1 MAFGDILKA
10 FNQSGGQPSA
20 MQPMQSPI
28 GMPPIDDKADKNQ
41 KLAMMLYALGGA
53 LRGDKDFVQ
62 NTMALQQM
70 QEGKKKEEEKKR
82 RYNEMIAKMNPE
94 SPLYQFSKMVG
105 SEGIDK
111 IAEAQFELATR
122 EQGLTPNE
130 MVKMEEAKVLQK
142 LQIVD
147 GDVTKLTPYEKNIY
161 DNYIKGGSINPF
173 MEALAKQIG
182 GSTAT
187 PPPVSKTYTVT
198 SGIYKGDSADD
209 IISNAKNLNPQLT
222 REEVIKNLISQ
233 GIIAEG

>member
-1 MAFGDILKA
+1 MANSF
-10 FNQSGGQPSA
+10 
-20 MQPMQSPI
+20 
-28 GMPPIDDKADKNQ
+28 Q
-41 KLAMMLYALGGA
+41 KLADILNIETARLS
-53 LRGDKDFVQ
+53 GDPKR
-62 NTMALQQM
+62 LQLASQM
-70 QEGKKKEEEKKR
+70 QEQKELKQATAQSEAEINKAIDESNLPESQKRLLKALSLREKAALFLETQKPEKK
-82 RYNEMIAKMNPE
+82 
-94 SPLYQFSKMVG
+94 
-105 SEGIDK
+105 
-111 IAEAQFELATR
+111 
-122 EQGLTPNE
+122 LTPNE

-142 LQIVD
+142 LQIVN

-173 MEALAKQIG
+173 MEVLAKQIG

>member
-1 MAFGDILKA
+1 MANSF
-10 FNQSGGQPSA
+10 
-20 MQPMQSPI
+20 
-28 GMPPIDDKADKNQ
+28 Q
-41 KLAMMLYALGGA
+41 KLADILNIETARLS
-53 LRGDKDFVQ
+53 GDPRR
-62 NTMALQQM
+62 LQVASQM
-70 QEGKKKEEEKKR
+70 QETKGLKQATAQSEAEINKAIDESNLPESQKRLLKALSLREKAALFLETQKPEKK
-82 RYNEMIAKMNPE
+82 
-94 SPLYQFSKMVG
+94 
-105 SEGIDK
+105 
-111 IAEAQFELATR
+111 
-122 EQGLTPNE
+122 LTPNE

-161 DNYIKGGSINPF
+161 DNYIKGGGINPF
-173 MEALAKQIG
+173 MEALAKQIN

-198 SGIYKGDSADD
+198 SGIYKGDSADN

>member
-1 MAFGDILKA
+1 MANSF
-10 FNQSGGQPSA
+10 
-20 MQPMQSPI
+20 
-28 GMPPIDDKADKNQ
+28 Q
-41 KLAMMLYALGGA
+41 KLADILNIETARLS
-53 LRGDKDFVQ
+53 GDPRR
-62 NTMALQQM
+62 LQLASQM
-70 QEGKKKEEEKKR
+70 QEQKELKQATAQSEAEINKAIDESNLPESQKRLLKALSLREKAALFLETQKPEKK
-82 RYNEMIAKMNPE
+82 
-94 SPLYQFSKMVG
+94 
-105 SEGIDK
+105 
-111 IAEAQFELATR
+111 
-122 EQGLTPNE
+122 LTPNE